1 MKKQL
6 KMAWKFHS
14 DSIIGTLVLEWVFGL
29 IGVAVSLLVIF
40 SEDDAT
46 EWICGTSLM
55 AVVGLTFTSVFFA
68 ITYQQGF
75 MQALSM
81 GRTRKEFMTHYAL
94 FTIVRVFLGYVLV
107 LVIYGVEQSLYPQM
121 FSLPES
127 AEVTRFWVDWRFIL
141 GYIISVAVLS
151 MFVGALIGR
160 FGKKCTLVL
169 YFPWVGMC
177 MSTGR
182 IIEMVE
188 AALSGSG
195 PLAWVFAV
203 PAAVWIGLGAAAL
216 AAMGYGII
224 RMGMKQMVK

>member
-1 MKKQL
+1 MKEQIKF
-6 KMAWKFHS
+6 MVKFHS
-14 DSIIGTLVLEWVFGL
+14 NSLIGSLVLELAFGL
-29 IGVAVSLLVIF
+29 VGVAVSLLVIF
-40 SEDDAT
+40 SEDAVT
-46 EWICGTSLM
+46 EWICGASLM
-55 AVVGLTFTSVFFA
+55 AVVGLTFISVFST
-68 ITYQQGF
+68 ISYQQGF

-81 GRTRKEFMTHYAL
+81 GRTRKEFMTCYAL
-94 FTIVRVFLGYVLV
+94 YAIVWVVLGYALV

-141 GYIISVAVLS
+141 GYIISVVVLS

-169 YFPWVGMC
+169 YFLWVGLC

-182 IIEMVE
+182 IIDMME

-216 AAMGYGII
+216 AAMVSGIW
-224 RMGMKQMVK
+224 RMGMKQMVR